1 MENVYSALNEVIEC
15 ITNSSDYK
23 KCISLKNKMSE
34 NEEITSLIKKIKDTQ
49 KKYVRSGYD
58 SKIKVEL
65 DALEKE
71 LMNIPIYYV
80 YSKSLEKVN
89 QMIDYVK
96 DELNDYFSTLLNQ

>member
-15 ITNSSDYK
+15 ITDSSDYK

-58 SKIKVEL
+58 SKFKEEL
-65 DALEKE
+65 DSLEEK
-71 LMNIPIYYV
+71 LMNIPIYHV
-80 YSKSLEKVN
+80 YSESLEKVN

-96 DELNDYFSTLLNQ
+96 DELNDYFSKLLNS